1 MHVLTKILVVF
12 CAVLSLLLAALTMA
26 FATNADRIRA
36 NFDAERALRLSSEAE
51 ARAQI
56 AAAASAAATAEARLQ
71 ASENDKTSLH
81 ESLSQLRSEATAR
94 RTELERAKADADAI
108 RNQTSQL
115 NATAETQAALIKSY
129 REEVTRLRDEL
140 VKSSK
145 REIDLV
151 DRINELTGQREVL
164 EQNARALKEQL
175 EETKLSLQSSAGG
188 SGRMTGAAAVTEP
201 REFSGPLVR
210 AMVTEVTTTETGELV
225 TINEGSNRGLREN
238 MLLHVIRGNDFVAS
252 IVLVRV
258 EPGSSVGKVTLT
270 RKGMNVLRDDVVLSR
285 LTP

>member
-1 MHVLTKILVVF
+1 VHVLTKILVVF

-26 FATNADRIRA
+26 YATNADRIRA
-36 NFDAERALRLSSEAE
+36 NFDSERALRLSSEAE

-71 ASENDKTSLH
+71 ASENDKTSLY

-140 VKSSK
+140 VKASK

-238 MLLHVIRGNDFVAS
+238 TLLHVIRGNDFVAS

-270 RKGMNVLRDDVVLSR
+270 RKGMSVLRDDVVLSR

>member
-26 FATNADRIRA
+26 YATNADRIRA
-36 NFDAERALRLSSEAE
+36 NFDSERALRLSSEAE

-71 ASENDKTSLH
+71 ASENDKTSLY

-140 VKSSK
+140 VKASK

-238 MLLHVIRGNDFVAS
+238 TLLHVIRGNDFVAS

-270 RKGMNVLRDDVVLSR
+270 RKGMSVLRDDVVLSR

>member
-1 MHVLTKILVVF
+1 MHVLTKFLVVF

-26 FATNADRIRA
+26 FATNADRIRSS
-36 NFDAERALRLSSEAE
+36 FDAERALRLSSEAE

-56 AAAASAAATAEARLQ
+56 AAAASAAATIEARLQ
-71 ASENDKTSLH
+71 ASENDKTSLN
-81 ESLSQLRSEATAR
+81 EALSQLRSDATAR

-129 REEVTRLRDEL
+129 RDEVTRLRDDL
-140 VKSSK
+140 VTASK

-175 EETKLSLQSSAGG
+175 EETKLSLQSG
-188 SGRMTGAAAVTEP
+188 SGGAGRLNGAAATTEP

-210 AMVTEVTTTETGELV
+210 AMVTEVTSTPTGELV
-225 TINEGSNRGLREN
+225 TINEGANRGLREN
-238 MLLHVIRGNDFVAS
+238 NVLHVTRGNDFVAS
-252 IVLVRV
+252 IVLIRV

-270 RKGMNVLRDDVVLSR
+270 KKGMSVLRDDVVLSK

>member
-36 NFDAERALRLSSEAE
+36 NFDSERALRLSSEAE
-51 ARAQI
+51 SRAQI

-81 ESLSQLRSEATAR
+81 ESLSQLRSDATAR
-94 RTELERAKADADAI
+94 RTELERAKADSDAI

-115 NATAETQAALIKSY
+115 NATAETQAGLIKSY

-140 VKSSK
+140 VTASK

-175 EETKLSLQSSAGG
+175 EETKLSLQSSSSGAG
-188 SGRMTGAAAVTEP
+188 RLAGAAAVTEP

-210 AMVTEVTTTETGELV
+210 ATVTEVTATETGELV

-238 MLLHVIRGNDFVAS
+238 TLLHVIRGNDFVAS
-252 IVLVRV
+252 VVLVRV
-258 EPGSSVGKVTLT
+258 EPGSSVGRVTLT
-270 RKGMNVLRDDVVLSR
+270 AKGKNVLRDDVVLSR
-285 LTP
+285 LTQ